1 MEDLEQPQD
10 TDIVQVKLNP
20 EKVLDGASIYAS
32 MTYLNLKLLSVD
44 NAFWNGKE
52 VILRDD

>member
-20 EKVLDGASIYAS
+20 EKVLDGASINAS